1 MPQHYLLS
9 GSQLPA
15 SSPSLYVTVNLHLP
29 KMPSNTGPDSDL
41 LRGQLTLSWP
51 CSCVFLPQHPR
62 QLESLHT
69 WYHQVS
75 EIQAA
80 APPPHSILTRAE
92 LPEARKK
99 SPKST
104 VSPMPMT
111 AGSLAYLVLPGSL
124 KTKQLYH
131 LQPGTH
137 WGRPKSSSA
146 ASGVNSCR

>member
-1 MPQHYLLS
+1 MVFF

-41 LRGQLTLSWP
+41 LWGQLTLSWP

-69 WYHQVS
+69 WSHQVS

-99 SPKST
+99 ALKAP
-104 VSPMPMT
+104 
-111 AGSLAYLVLPGSL
+111 YLPC
-124 KTKQLYH
+124 Q
-131 LQPGTH
+131 
-137 WGRPKSSSA
+137 
-146 ASGVNSCR
+146 